1 MTDAGWTHVSATSR
15 ATMRMALVFGA
26 LVTPAL
32 AQHAPTPAKPET
44 AGGKSEKS
52 SDPILAIGGSAG
64 SWSVSRTDAGCY
76 AMSPLNKTSSRL
88 AIGRHPALGAGMFVI
103 DLALAVSRSDNS
115 EPVVFLVAGER
126 HEKTGRMVANRLL
139 FIPLTP
145 PDLDAEFAELKENG
159 VIWLEIRQAFLGHGG
174 RETRETVAAYGEAC
188 RDARGKPE

>member
-1 MTDAGWTHVSATSR
+1 MTDAGWGHVPATLR

-26 LVTPAL
+26 LATPAL
-32 AQHAPTPAKPET
+32 AQHAPVPSKPET

-52 SDPILAIGGSAG
+52 SDPILAIGGSAS

-76 AMSPLNKTSSRL
+76 AMSPVNKTSSRI
-88 AIGRHPALGAGMFVI
+88 AIGRHPTLGAGMFVI
-103 DLALAVSRSDNS
+103 DLGLAVSRADNS

-126 HEKTGRMVANRLL
+126 HQKTGRMVANRLL

-145 PDLDAEFAELKENG
+145 PDIEAEFEELKENG

-174 RETRETVAAYGEAC
+174 REARETVAAYGETC
-188 RDARGKPE
+188 RNATGKPE